1 MKSWDG
7 DKLNVTDFMDKWIKQ
22 MGYPVVE
29 MYRID
34 DHTIELTQRRFKL
47 DHLTPEKAK
56 YRNAQYWYKW
66 DVPIFYE
73 LNGNPQSM
81 LWLHEAIRLPLNN
94 SDTILINT
102 ESLGFYRVNYDEEG
116 WARIA
121 RQLDVDHTV

>member
-73 LNGNPQSM
+73 LNGNPPFQDVSK
-81 LWLHEAIRLPLNN
+81 
-94 SDTILINT
+94 
-102 ESLGFYRVNYDEEG
+102 GFVRKPQWRPDSP
-116 WARIA
+116 
-121 RQLDVDHTV
+121 